1 MTMHWDKLWWWVFVL
16 AFAVTALGET
26 FLPLGSFSTSTARRW
41 MNNSLLLAVSVL
53 VARCAFLFTGIALAF
68 TLRGASHGVLNRTA
82 LTYSVRFLVG
92 FAALDLTAYFSH
104 RLFHAVAPLWRVH
117 QVHHSETDLDLTT
130 GFRFHPVE
138 AFCSQSLALATI
150 AVLGVSPGAVA
161 FSGLVIVVQD
171 FFTHANL
178 RIPET
183 ADRLLRLLIITPP
196 MHRIH
201 HSEVVPEQNA
211 NFGTVFSL
219 WDRLFGTYAV
229 PSSPGQVR
237 CGLVELARGS
247 EMHLGRLLWLPF
259 QRVPK
264 LKPPLRNPTP
274 HSDRI
279 AEWSGVNGTGTLNS
293 K

>member
-1 MTMHWDKLWWWVFVL
+1 MHWDKIWWWVFVV

-26 FLPLGSFSTSTARRW
+26 FLPLGSLPTSTARRW

-53 VARCAFLFTGIALAF
+53 VARCAFLLTGIALAF
-68 TLRGASHGVLNRTA
+68 TMRGASHGVLNTTA
-82 LTYSVRFLVG
+82 LPYSVRFLVG

-138 AFCSQSLALATI
+138 ALFTQGLALATV
-150 AVLGVSPGAVA
+150 AALGVSPGAVA
-161 FSGLVIVVQD
+161 LGGLAVVVQD
-171 FFTHANL
+171 FFTHANF
-178 RIPET
+178 RIPEA
-183 ADRLLRLLIITPP
+183 ADRILRLLIITPP

-201 HSEVVPEQNA
+201 HSELVPEQNK

-229 PSSPGQVR
+229 PSNSGQVC
-237 CGLVELARGS
+237 CGLVELAGGS
-247 EMHLGRLLWLPF
+247 GMHLGQLLWLPF
-259 QRVPK
+259 RRVPK
-264 LKPPLRNPTP
+264 LTAPVRNPVEDP
-274 HSDRI
+274 GRI
-279 AEWSGVNGTGTLNS
+279 AQLREVNGTETLNS